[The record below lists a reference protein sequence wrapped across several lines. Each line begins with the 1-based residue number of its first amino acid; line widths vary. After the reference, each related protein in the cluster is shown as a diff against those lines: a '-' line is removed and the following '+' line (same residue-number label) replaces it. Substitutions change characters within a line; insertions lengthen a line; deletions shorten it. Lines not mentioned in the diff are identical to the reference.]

1 VRTTTAAAAATG
13 PLPLAVAGAS
23 PRDQATT
30 PGSKSQQPAVSTVA
44 TLPLLPSRRQRGRTP
59 AAVWRAPA
67 AAGPALQ
74 DHFRAGSWPK
84 SGRR

>member
-1 VRTTTAAAAATG
+1 MTIVVAAE
-13 PLPLAVAGAS
+13 
-23 PRDQATT
+23 
-30 PGSKSQQPAVSTVA
+30 
-44 TLPLLPSRRQRGRTP
+44 PLLPGVAEASLGDQAYRGISASPASREHRRDAPSLPLRRQRGRTP